1 MATPSNVH
9 QKSIEFDEVD
19 IHSLDKAV
27 FDWFHVKHA
36 TNIQGRKTPVMF
48 GGWERFA
55 QMQDNKQDDNLNRM
69 RDPKGM
75 LILPMISI
83 RRGDVTYNTDRFVF
97 QSVDGNPRVEIN
109 RRVAMSN
116 FDANRRVPF
125 DGPHI
130 YSADRR
136 RSDAPVMEITTIP
149 WPDFITVPYTITFW
163 SSYVRHANYFN
174 DRIWQNAYPQDL
186 TYKGYYFYAF
196 IDSSTNENNEESY
209 TDEERIIR
217 SSFVM
222 TVEGYI
228 LKQNDVNVGRTSSK
242 MIMSEG
248 YMEAPRMSTPGHKSI
263 DEILSHDKGK
273 PPHQFPDPMPPGLGK
288 VNSGSLNS
296 YYGLSEYNKT
306 RTPTSDGEK
315 VNYSAVDPFSSDY
328 GISKYGM

>member
-1 MATPSNVH
+1 MATPSNTH

-55 QMQDNKQDDNLNRM
+55 QMQDNKQDENLNRM
-69 RDPKGM
+69 RDPSGM
-75 LILPMISI
+75 LILPLISI
-83 RRGDVTYNTDRFVF
+83 RRGDVTYNVDRFVF
-97 QSVDGNPRVEIN
+97 PQADGSPRVEIS

-116 FDANRRVPF
+116 FDANERVPF
-125 DGPHI
+125 DGPHM
-130 YSADRR
+130 YSSNRR
-136 RSDAPVMEITTIP
+136 RSDAPVMEVSTIP

-217 SSFVM
+217 SSFTM

-228 LKQNDVNVGRTSSK
+228 LKKADVNVTRTSSK
-242 MIMSEG
+242 MLMSES
-248 YMEAPRMSTPGHKSI
+248 YMEAPRMETPGYKSI
-263 DEILSHDKGK
+263 DEIITQEKAR
-273 PPHQFPDPMPPGLGK
+273 PPHQYPEPMPPGLGK
-288 VNSGSLNS
+288 INYGSLNDS
-296 YYGLSEYNKT
+296 DFGLNKYNQPVQA
-306 RTPTSDGEK
+306 RVGGGK
-315 VNYSAVDPFSSDY
+315 VNYGDLGARSPDSY
-328 GISKYGM
+328 

>member
-1 MATPSNVH
+1 MATPSNTH

-27 FDWFHVKHA
+27 FDWFNTKHA

-55 QMQDNKQDDNLNRM
+55 QMQDNKQDENLNRM

-97 QSVDGNPRVEIN
+97 QQAEGGPRVQLS

-125 DGPHI
+125 DGPHM
-130 YSADRR
+130 YSSNRR
-136 RSDAPVMEITTIP
+136 RSDAPVMEVSTIP

-217 SSFVM
+217 SSFTM

-228 LKQNDVNVGRTSSK
+228 LKKADVNVTRTSSK
-242 MIMSEG
+242 MLMSES
-248 YMEAPRMSTPGHKSI
+248 YMEAPRMATPGYKSI
-263 DEILSHDKGK
+263 DEIITQEKAR
-273 PPHQFPDPMPPGLGK
+273 PPHQYPEPMPPGLGK
-288 VNSGSLNS
+288 VNYGSLNNS
-296 YYGLSEYNKT
+296 DFGLDKYNQPVQA
-306 RTPTSDGEK
+306 RVGGGK
-315 VNYSAVDPFSSDY
+315 VNYGDLGARSPDSY
-328 GISKYGM
+328 